1 MMQIPF
7 YVELAT
13 RKQDKTVIDLLR
25 FPEHEDVRDGEWS
38 ARWWSHGKTKRM
50 RSIDREKVI
59 QRLASDGINELD
71 IKWNSRATD
80 SQEHSFRLVSAWILL
95 SPTWGSALWAPVSK
109 DPLPLRADERQRKNF
124 GKGHLPDNSEYSLPE
139 PSTLECFLTFEVD
152 ETLTGPQLPRQFV
165 EWVRASLPA
174 ELEALNYFGYGGE
187 QRCRRMSMVSGMGG
201 VAPWTDQL
209 GEKFDNIYP
218 LLIGPVASC
227 EGMAAAIGE
236 ACSLVQIAEHSS
248 IAMVSIPAEKVDEI
262 RLNPAVKD
270 WVVSRDVSCLKAPA
284 ATLDAIYE
292 QDKSLPFLAPFVKR

>member
-1 MMQIPF
+1 
-7 YVELAT
+7 VELAT

-50 RSIDREKVI
+50 RSTDREKVI

-71 IKWNSRATD
+71 IKWNSRAPD

-109 DPLPLRADERQRKNF
+109 DPLPLRADERQRRNF
-124 GKGHLPDNSEYSLPE
+124 GKGHLPDNSEYKLPE
-139 PSTLECFLTFEVD
+139 PSTLECFLTFEVA
-152 ETLTGPQLPRQFV
+152 ETLAGPQMQNRFV
-165 EWVRASLPA
+165 EWVRDSLPA

-187 QRCRRMSMVSGMGG
+187 QNCRRMSMVSSMGG
-201 VAPWTDQL
+201 VAPWTDRL
-209 GEKFDNIYP
+209 GEKFENIYP

-227 EGMAAAIGE
+227 AGIAGAIGE
-236 ACSLVQIAEHSS
+236 ECSLVPIAEQSS
-248 IAMVSIPAEKVDEI
+248 LAMVSIPADKVDEI

-270 WVVSRDVSCLKAPA
+270 WVVSRDLSGLKYPA
-284 ATLDAIYE
+284 ASLDEVYRRKMA
-292 QDKSLPFLAPFVKR
+292 LPFLAPFVKR